1 MAGKPVGSF
10 YVGLG
15 LDTREFQR
23 KMRLAERDLQ
33 AAFGSAAIRTSQA
46 LAASIAGVT
55 AAVGYLG
62 AKSVKLAADLEV
74 QTKAFQR
81 LLGGADAAKAK
92 LKELQSFAAQ
102 TPFAFTEV
110 TDATKRLLALG
121 FAADEVI
128 SVLTSVGDAASGLGL
143 DSGGMDRIIK
153 AFGDIR
159 SKGVLATQEIKQLAE
174 NGIPAF
180 EILAQNLGVTIP
192 EAMKLVEDRA
202 ISSQVAINAFMSGI
216 NERFGGMM
224 EIQSQTML
232 GMWST
237 IVDEAEN
244 SMRIVGK
251 QITQSAGLQSAM
263 QRIRDEAIAFRT
275 TLQDA
280 GFSKAFSSIFGE
292 GAQVAIAATAGAITA
307 SLIPS
312 IVAAGIAIKTAIS
325 PLLPLIAAG
334 VLVGGVIQIG
344 VAVKNLSNETKQLAE
359 HAENA
364 SKELSKTLTTVG
376 AIENKNR
383 ILEIQRT
390 LAYMRTEQ
398 EIQADINKEWAD
410 QHLALSKQSLAGYN
424 RSGGGYAVFDNATID
439 GHGRMIKQF
448 EEEKKVVVDLKTEL
462 DELKEIYK
470 QQVRLNDPD
479 YVQAYTSGRK
489 LAISLAE
496 GIRSFDLKQAIGS
509 FFPNFMGLNPKPTKP
524 EETTGGKSSVSDE
537 DKRLAD
543 DAKRTS
549 KSILQTYTSQV
560 LGKKA
565 MLDLEYQQERENLDR
580 SKSQNKNYRR
590 DLFMLDETYYQRRIE
605 LEREAADEEA
615 KLNAEMAQSHAD
627 YIGEQMEADWAEAE
641 ANAQRIQAIQ
651 DGSAL
656 EAQLQADMQAADLD
670 AYVAHLDQKQ
680 AAYRAHLEG
689 NRNLMNVYDQLQ
701 RDAHRTN
708 ADFMAESYRTVYSG
722 LTDALTGIVT
732 GAKNAGEAFRELGM
746 QIIQM
751 VVKWQIQQKLAS
763 VMSASIRT
771 ATTAA
776 SVAQA
781 AIITAAWAPAAAMVN
796 AATFGAAATS
806 GAAATAGAVSM
817 MGAAAR
823 AFSPVPFANGG
834 IVTKPTLAMI
844 GEGGESEAVIPLS
857 RLGEMGGGAN
867 VQVNVINQ
875 TGVPVNARSSQRM
888 DGGKT
893 VIDLF
898 LEGYSRNVSGIQ
910 DIIGRRS

>member
-1 MAGKPVGSF
+1 MAGKPIGSF

-15 LDTREFQR
+15 LDTREFQK

-33 AAFGSAAIRTSQA
+33 KAFGSAAIRTSQA
-46 LAASIAGVT
+46 LAASIAGVA

-62 AKSVKLAADLEV
+62 AKSVKLAADLET

-92 LKELQSFAAQ
+92 LEELQTFAAK
-102 TPFAFTEV
+102 TPFTFTEV

-180 EILAQNLGVTIP
+180 EILASKLGVTIP

-202 ISSQVAINAFMSGI
+202 VNSITAINAFMSGI
-216 NERFGGMM
+216 NDRFGGMM
-224 EIQSQTML
+224 NIQSKTML

-280 GFSKAFSSIFGE
+280 GFSKAFSDLFGE
-292 GAQVAIAATAGAITA
+292 NARLVIFSTAAAITGT
-307 SLIPS
+307 LIPS
-312 IVAAGIAIKTAIS
+312 IAAAGIALKTAIV
-325 PLLPLIAAG
+325 PLSKVALMYGAIAAAVVLVTDKAKELMSTKSEFAGKGLEELKKLREDQLLKYGKALSDLNRLTDPSQSYRRAADQTITTLIAAAHVQEQG
-334 VLVGGVIQIG
+334 ALAKLAQIDEAIALVEE
-344 VAVKNLSNETKQLAE
+344 K
-359 HAENA
+359 HENA
-364 SKELSKTLTTVG
+364 IRNAKILTDDLV
-376 AIENKNR
+376 AILKDNPANSLLKNV
-383 ILEIQRT
+383 T
-390 LAYMRTEQ
+390 GFGT
-398 EIQADINKEWAD
+398 
-410 QHLALSKQSLAGYN
+410 
-424 RSGGGYAVFDNATID
+424 NATISKMFEASKPD
-439 GHGRMIKQF
+439 GSN
-448 EEEKKVVVDLKTEL
+448 EAD
-462 DELKEIYK
+462 
-470 QQVRLNDPD
+470 
-479 YVQAYTSGRK
+479 K
-489 LAISLAE
+489 LA
-496 GIRSFDLKQAIGS
+496 
-509 FFPNFMGLNPKPTKP
+509 
-524 EETTGGKSSVSDE
+524 EE
-537 DKRLAD
+537 
-543 DAKRTS
+543 AKRTS
-549 KSILQTYTSQV
+549 ESILQSYTQQA
-560 LGKKA
+560 LGKSA
-565 MLDLEYQQERENLDR
+565 MLDLEYQRERENLDR
-580 SKSQNKNYRR
+580 SKAYNKNYRR

-615 KLNAEMAQSHAD
+615 KLNVEMAQSHAD
-627 YIGEQMEADWAEAE
+627 YIEEQMEADWAEAE

-651 DGSAL
+651 NGLAL

-708 ADFMAESYRTVYSG
+708 ADFMAESYRTVYYG

-823 AFSPVPFANGG
+823 AFSPVPFADGG

-857 RLGEMGGGAN
+857 RLGEIGGGAN

-875 TGVPVNARSSQRM
+875 TGVPVNARTSQRT
-888 DGGKT
+888 DGGK
-893 VIDLF
+893 VVVDLF

>member
-1 MAGKPVGSF
+1 MAGKPIGSF

-23 KMRLAERDLQ
+23 KMRLAERDLKS
-33 AAFGSAAIRTSQA
+33 AFGTSAIRTSQA

-62 AKSVKLAADLEV
+62 AKSVKLAADLET

-81 LLGGADAAKAK
+81 LLGGADAAKTK
-92 LKELQSFAAQ
+92 LEELQGFAAQ
-102 TPFAFTEV
+102 TPFTFTEV

-121 FAADEVI
+121 FAAEEVI
-128 SVLTSVGDAASGLGL
+128 PVLTSVGDAASGLGL

-224 EIQSQTML
+224 NIQSKTML

-251 QITQSAGLQSAM
+251 QITQSAELKSAM
-263 QRIRDEAIAFRT
+263 QWLRDEAMAFRR
-275 TLQDA
+275 TLEDK
-280 GFSKAFSSIFGE
+280 GFLKAFSSIFGE

-364 SKELSKTLTTVG
+364 SKELSKTLTTIG

-448 EEEKKVVVDLKTEL
+448 EEEKKVVVDLETEL
-462 DELKEIYK
+462 AELKEIYK

-489 LAISLAE
+489 LAISLAD
-496 GIRSFDLKQAIGS
+496 GIRSFDLKQAIGT
-509 FFPNFMGLNPKPTKP
+509 FLPNFMGLNPKPTKP
-524 EETTGGKSSVSDE
+524 EETTGGKPDGSNE
-537 DKRLAD
+537 ADKLSEE
-543 DAKRTS
+543 AKRTS
-549 KSILQTYTSQV
+549 ESILQSYTQQA
-560 LGKKA
+560 LGKSA
-565 MLDLEYQQERENLDR
+565 MLDLEYQRERENLDR
-580 SKSQNKNYRR
+580 SKAYNKNYRR
-590 DLFMLDETYYQRRIE
+590 DLFMLDEVFYQRHVE
-605 LEREAADEEA
+605 LVQE
-615 KLNAEMAQSHAD
+615 S
-627 YIGEQMEADWAEAE
+627 AEAE
-641 ANAQRIQAIQ
+641 AELKAKSALSQAEQMAQQMEDEKAMADAYFDRLQAVQ
-651 DGSAL
+651 NGLAL
-656 EAQLQADMQAADLD
+656 EAQLQADMQAADLKSYIRHLD
-670 AYVAHLDQKQ
+670 EKSAAHRAHLDGQ
-680 AAYRAHLEG
+680 
-689 NRNLMNVYDQLQ
+689 RNLIEVYDQMQ

-708 ADFMAESYRTVYSG
+708 ADYMAESYRTVYYG
-722 LTDALTGIVT
+722 LTDTLTGIVT

-751 VVKWQIQQKLAS
+751 VVKWQIQKRLAA
-763 VMSASIRT
+763 VMSKSLEASS
-771 ATTAA
+771 TAA
-776 SVAQA
+776 SVAMA
-781 AIITAAWAPAAAMVN
+781 ATTAAAWAPAAAMVA
-796 AATFGAAATS
+796 AATFGASTAA
-806 GAAATAGAVSM
+806 GAAGLTSLNALSRAIAIPGLAT
-817 MGAAAR
+817 
-823 AFSPVPFANGG
+823 GG

-857 RLGEMGGGAN
+857 KLSSFGGKAN
-867 VQVNVINQ
+867 VVVNVNNNTPAAVRTESYFDGTREIINLFI
-875 TGVPVNARSSQRM
+875 
-888 DGGKT
+888 DGYG
-893 VIDLF
+893 
-898 LEGYSRNVSGIQ
+898 RNVSGIK
-910 DIIGRRS
+910 DLIRG

>member
-1 MAGKPVGSF
+1 MAGKPIGSF

-23 KMRLAERDLQ
+23 KMRLAERDLK

-46 LAASIAGVT
+46 LAASIAGVA

-62 AKSVKLAADLEV
+62 AKSVKLAADLET

-92 LKELQSFAAQ
+92 LEELQDFAAR
-102 TPFAFTEV
+102 TPFTFTEV
-110 TDATKRLLALG
+110 TAATKRLLALG
-121 FAADEVI
+121 FAAEEVI
-128 SVLTSVGDAASGLGL
+128 PVLTSIGDAASGLGL

-180 EILAQNLGVTIP
+180 EILASKLGVTIP

-216 NERFGGMM
+216 NDRFGGMM
-224 EIQSQTML
+224 EIQSQTIL

-280 GFSKAFSSIFGE
+280 GFIKAFSDLFGE
-292 GAQVAIAATAGAITA
+292 NARLVIFSTAAAITGT
-307 SLIPS
+307 LIPS
-312 IVAAGIAIKTAIS
+312 IAAAGIALKTAIV
-325 PLLPLIAAG
+325 PLSKVALMYGAIAAAV
-334 VLVGGVIQIG
+334 VLITDKTRELMGPKSEFAGKGLEELKKLREDQLLKYGKALSDLSRLTDPSQSYRRAADQTITTSIMAAQVQEQGALARLAQIDEAIAL
-344 VAVKNLSNETKQLAE
+344 VEEK
-359 HAENA
+359 HENA
-364 SKELSKTLTTVG
+364 IRN
-376 AIENKNR
+376 AR
-383 ILEIQRT
+383 ILTDDLVAILKDNPAT
-390 LAYMRTEQ
+390 
-398 EIQADINKEWAD
+398 
-410 QHLALSKQSLAGYN
+410 SLLKNVTGF
-424 RSGGGYAVFDNATID
+424 GTNATISKMFEASKPD
-439 GHGRMIKQF
+439 GSN
-448 EEEKKVVVDLKTEL
+448 EAD
-462 DELKEIYK
+462 
-470 QQVRLNDPD
+470 
-479 YVQAYTSGRK
+479 K
-489 LAISLAE
+489 LSE
-496 GIRSFDLKQAIGS
+496 
-509 FFPNFMGLNPKPTKP
+509 
-524 EETTGGKSSVSDE
+524 
-537 DKRLAD
+537 

-549 KSILQTYTSQV
+549 ESILQAYTSQV

-565 MLDLEYQQERENLDR
+565 MLDLEYQRERENLDR

-627 YIGEQMEADWAEAE
+627 YIREQMEADWAEAE

-656 EAQLQADMQAADLD
+656 EAQLQADMQAADLE
-670 AYVAHLDQKQ
+670 AYIQHLNEKS
-680 AAYRAHLEG
+680 AADRAYLEG
-689 NRNLMNVYDQLQ
+689 RRNLIEVYDQLQ

-823 AFSPVPFANGG
+823 AFSPVPFADGG

-875 TGVPVNARSSQRM
+875 TGVPVNARTSQRT
-888 DGGKT
+888 DGGK
-893 VIDLF
+893 VVVDLF

-910 DIIGRRS
+910 DIIGRRA

>member
-1 MAGKPVGSF
+1 MAGKPIGSF

-15 LDTREFQR
+15 LDTREFQK

-33 AAFGSAAIRTSQA
+33 KAFGSAAIRTSQA
-46 LAASIAGVT
+46 LAASIAGVA

-62 AKSVKLAADLEV
+62 AKSVKLAADLET

-92 LKELQSFAAQ
+92 LEELQTFAAK
-102 TPFAFTEV
+102 TPFTFTEV

-180 EILAQNLGVTIP
+180 EILASKLGVTIP

-202 ISSQVAINAFMSGI
+202 VNSITAINAFMSGI
-216 NERFGGMM
+216 NDRFGGMM
-224 EIQSQTML
+224 NIQSKTML

-280 GFSKAFSSIFGE
+280 GFSKAFSDLFGE
-292 GAQVAIAATAGAITA
+292 NARLVIFSTAAAITGTLIPAIA
-307 SLIPS
+307 
-312 IVAAGIAIKTAIS
+312 AAGIALKTAIV
-325 PLLPLIAAG
+325 PLSKVALMYGAIAAAVVLVTDKAKELMSTKSEFAGKGLEELKKLREDQLLKYGKALSDLNRLTDPSQSYRRAADQTITTLIAAAHVQEQG
-334 VLVGGVIQIG
+334 ALAKLAQIDEAIALVEE
-344 VAVKNLSNETKQLAE
+344 K
-359 HAENA
+359 HENA
-364 SKELSKTLTTVG
+364 IRNAKILTDDLV
-376 AIENKNR
+376 AILKDNPANSLLKNV
-383 ILEIQRT
+383 T
-390 LAYMRTEQ
+390 GFGT
-398 EIQADINKEWAD
+398 
-410 QHLALSKQSLAGYN
+410 
-424 RSGGGYAVFDNATID
+424 NATISKMFEASKPD
-439 GHGRMIKQF
+439 GSN
-448 EEEKKVVVDLKTEL
+448 EAD
-462 DELKEIYK
+462 
-470 QQVRLNDPD
+470 
-479 YVQAYTSGRK
+479 K
-489 LAISLAE
+489 LA
-496 GIRSFDLKQAIGS
+496 
-509 FFPNFMGLNPKPTKP
+509 
-524 EETTGGKSSVSDE
+524 EE
-537 DKRLAD
+537 
-543 DAKRTS
+543 AKRTS
-549 KSILQTYTSQV
+549 ESILQSYTQQA
-560 LGKKA
+560 LGKSA
-565 MLDLEYQQERENLDR
+565 MLDLEYQRERENLDR

-615 KLNAEMAQSHAD
+615 KLNVEMAQSHAD
-627 YIGEQMEADWAEAE
+627 YIEEQMEADWAEAE

-651 DGSAL
+651 NGLAL

-708 ADFMAESYRTVYSG
+708 ADFMAESYRTVYYG

-781 AIITAAWAPAAAMVN
+781 AIITAAWAPDAAMVN

-823 AFSPVPFANGG
+823 AFSPVPFADGG

-857 RLGEMGGGAN
+857 RLGEIGGGAN

-875 TGVPVNARSSQRM
+875 TGVPVNARTSQRT
-888 DGGKT
+888 DGGK
-893 VIDLF
+893 VVVDLF

>member
-1 MAGKPVGSF
+1 MAGKPIGSF

-15 LDTREFQR
+15 LDTRDFQR
-23 KMRLAERDLQ
+23 KMRLAERDLKK
-33 AAFGSAAIRTSQA
+33 AFGSAAIRTSQA
-46 LAASIAGVT
+46 LAASIAGVA

-62 AKSVKLAADLEV
+62 AKSVKLAADLET

-92 LKELQSFAAQ
+92 LEELQSFAAQ
-102 TPFAFTEV
+102 TPFTFTEV

-121 FAADEVI
+121 FAAEEVI
-128 SVLTSVGDAASGLGL
+128 PVLTSIGDAASGLGL
-143 DSGGMDRIIK
+143 DSGGMARIIK
-153 AFGDIR
+153 AFADIR

-180 EILAQNLGVTIP
+180 EILASKLGVTIP

-202 ISSQVAINAFMSGI
+202 VNSVTAINAFMSGI
-216 NERFGGMM
+216 NDRFGGMM
-224 EIQSQTML
+224 NIQSKTML

-263 QRIRDEAIAFRT
+263 QRIRDAAVAFRT

-280 GFSKAFSSIFGE
+280 GFSKAFSDLFGE
-292 GAQVAIAATAGAITA
+292 NARLVIFSTAAAITGTLIPAIVSAGIALKTAIVPLSKVALMYGAIAAA
-307 SLIPS
+307 
-312 IVAAGIAIKTAIS
+312 V
-325 PLLPLIAAG
+325 
-334 VLVGGVIQIG
+334 VLVTDKAKELMSTKSEFAGKSLEELKSMREDQLLKYGKALSDLSRLTDPSQSYRRAADQTITTSIMAAQVQEQGALARLAQIDEAIAL
-344 VAVKNLSNETKQLAE
+344 VEEK
-359 HAENA
+359 HENA
-364 SKELSKTLTTVG
+364 IRN
-376 AIENKNR
+376 AR
-383 ILEIQRT
+383 ILTDDLVAILKDNPAT
-390 LAYMRTEQ
+390 
-398 EIQADINKEWAD
+398 
-410 QHLALSKQSLAGYN
+410 SLLKNVTGF
-424 RSGGGYAVFDNATID
+424 GTNATISK
-439 GHGRMIKQF
+439 MF
-448 EEEKKVVVDLKTEL
+448 EASKSKSTAKSEAD
-462 DELKEIYK
+462 
-470 QQVRLNDPD
+470 
-479 YVQAYTSGRK
+479 K
-489 LAISLAE
+489 LSE
-496 GIRSFDLKQAIGS
+496 
-509 FFPNFMGLNPKPTKP
+509 
-524 EETTGGKSSVSDE
+524 
-537 DKRLAD
+537 

-615 KLNAEMAQSHAD
+615 KLNVEMAQSHAD
-627 YIGEQMEADWAEAE
+627 YIREQMEADWAEAE

-708 ADFMAESYRTVYSG
+708 ADFMAESYRTVYYG
-722 LTDALTGIVT
+722 LTDTLTGIVT

-857 RLGEMGGGAN
+857 RLGEMGGGTN

>member
-1 MAGKPVGSF
+1 MAGKPIGSF

-15 LDTREFQR
+15 LDTRDFQR
-23 KMRLAERDLQ
+23 KMRLAERDLK
-33 AAFGSAAIRTSQA
+33 AAFGSAAIRTSQL
-46 LAASIAGVT
+46 LAASIAGVAT
-55 AAVGYLG
+55 AVGYLG

-74 QTKAFQR
+74 QTVAFER
-81 LLGGADAAKAK
+81 LLGSADAAKAK
-92 LKELQSFAAQ
+92 LEELQTFAAA
-102 TPFAFTEV
+102 TPFTFTEL

-121 FAADEVI
+121 YAADEI
-128 SVLTSVGDAASGLGL
+128 KPVLTSLGDAAFGLGRGNEGL
-143 DSGGMDRIIK
+143 HLMIK

-159 SKGVLATQEIKQLAE
+159 TKGYLMTQEVRQLAE
-174 NGIPAF
+174 NGVPAF
-180 EILAQNLGVTIP
+180 EILAQKIGVSIP
-192 EAMKLVEDRA
+192 DAMQMVEDRA

-216 NERFGGMM
+216 NDRFGGMM

-280 GFSKAFSSIFGE
+280 GFSKAFSDLFGE
-292 GAQVAIAATAGAITA
+292 NARLVIFSTAAAITGT
-307 SLIPS
+307 LIPS
-312 IVAAGIAIKTAIS
+312 IAAAGIALKTAIV
-325 PLLPLIAAG
+325 PLSKVALMYGAIAAAV
-334 VLVGGVIQIG
+334 VLITDKAKELMSTKSEFSGKSLEDLKSMREAQLLKYGKALSDLNRLTDPSQSYRRAADQTMTTSIMAARVQEQGALARLAQIDNAIAL
-344 VAVKNLSNETKQLAE
+344 VEE
-359 HAENA
+359 RHENA
-364 SKELSKTLTTVG
+364 IHNAKMLTDDLVAILKDNPGTSFLKNITGLGTNSNISKMFEASKSKSTAKSEADKLS
-376 AIENKNR
+376 E
-383 ILEIQRT
+383 
-390 LAYMRTEQ
+390 
-398 EIQADINKEWAD
+398 
-410 QHLALSKQSLAGYN
+410 
-424 RSGGGYAVFDNATID
+424 
-439 GHGRMIKQF
+439 
-448 EEEKKVVVDLKTEL
+448 
-462 DELKEIYK
+462 
-470 QQVRLNDPD
+470 
-479 YVQAYTSGRK
+479 
-489 LAISLAE
+489 
-496 GIRSFDLKQAIGS
+496 
-509 FFPNFMGLNPKPTKP
+509 
-524 EETTGGKSSVSDE
+524 
-537 DKRLAD
+537 

-590 DLFMLDETYYQRRIE
+590 DLFMLDEVFYQRRIE

-615 KLNAEMAQSHAD
+615 KLNVEMAQSHAD
-627 YIGEQMEADWAEAE
+627 YIEEQMEADWAEAE

-875 TGVPVNARSSQRM
+875 TGVPVNARTSQRT
-888 DGGKT
+888 DGGK
-893 VIDLF
+893 VVVDLF

>member
-1 MAGKPVGSF
+1 MAGKPIGSF

-23 KMRLAERDLQ
+23 KMRLAERDLKS
-33 AAFGSAAIRTSQA
+33 AFGSAAIRTSQA

-74 QTKAFQR
+74 QTKAFER
-81 LLGGADAAKAK
+81 LLGGADAAKTK
-92 LKELQSFAAQ
+92 LEELQSFAAQ
-102 TPFAFTEV
+102 TPFTFTEV

-121 FAADEVI
+121 FAAEEVI
-128 SVLTSVGDAASGLGL
+128 PVLTSIGDAASGLGL

-180 EILAQNLGVTIP
+180 DILASKLGVTIP

-216 NERFGGMM
+216 NDRFGGMM

-251 QITQSAGLQSAM
+251 QITQSAGLQSAI

-280 GFSKAFSSIFGE
+280 GFSKAFSDLFGE
-292 GAQVAIAATAGAITA
+292 NARLVIFSTAAAITGTLIPAIVSAGIALKTAIVPLSKVALMYGAIAAAVVLITDKAREFMGPKKSEFAGKGLEELKKLREDQLLKYGKALSDLSRLTDPSQSYRRAADQTITTSIMAAQVQEQGALARLAQIDEAIA
-307 SLIPS
+307 
-312 IVAAGIAIKTAIS
+312 
-325 PLLPLIAAG
+325 
-334 VLVGGVIQIG
+334 LVEE
-344 VAVKNLSNETKQLAE
+344 K
-359 HAENA
+359 HENA
-364 SKELSKTLTTVG
+364 MRNAKILTDDLV
-376 AIENKNR
+376 AILKDNPATSLLKNV
-383 ILEIQRT
+383 T
-390 LAYMRTEQ
+390 GFGT
-398 EIQADINKEWAD
+398 
-410 QHLALSKQSLAGYN
+410 
-424 RSGGGYAVFDNATID
+424 NATISKMFEASKPD
-439 GHGRMIKQF
+439 GSN
-448 EEEKKVVVDLKTEL
+448 EAD
-462 DELKEIYK
+462 
-470 QQVRLNDPD
+470 
-479 YVQAYTSGRK
+479 K
-489 LAISLAE
+489 LSE
-496 GIRSFDLKQAIGS
+496 
-509 FFPNFMGLNPKPTKP
+509 
-524 EETTGGKSSVSDE
+524 
-537 DKRLAD
+537 

-615 KLNAEMAQSHAD
+615 KLNVEMAQSHAD

-857 RLGEMGGGAN
+857 RLGEIGGGAN

-875 TGVPVNARSSQRM
+875 TGVPVNARTSQRT
-888 DGGKT
+888 DGGK
-893 VIDLF
+893 VVVDLF

-910 DIIGRRS
+910 DIIGRRA